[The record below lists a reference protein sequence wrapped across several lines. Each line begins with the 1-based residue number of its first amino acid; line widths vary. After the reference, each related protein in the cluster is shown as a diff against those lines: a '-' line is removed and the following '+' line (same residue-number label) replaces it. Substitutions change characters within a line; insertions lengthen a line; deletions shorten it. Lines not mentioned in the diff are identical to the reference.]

1 MTSTPLIR
9 STPGTLD
16 RRTVLQWLGA
26 GIGATAAGP
35 LLSARARQDAATP
48 VASPP
53 PAQKLTEALVRDLEA
68 DLLEAM
74 ETFGVIGAAMALVQ
88 GDEIVAARG
97 YGVTDLQRNLPVT
110 ERTRFRIGSNTK
122 SMTAVLLATYVD
134 EGLFAWDDRVVDLW
148 PAFQAPT
155 PELTASLRVRDLL
168 GMGTGIA
175 EAETIEFFLS
185 GGADSALDLL
195 RSIAH
200 LPVIAPPETAY
211 YYNNTLVCA
220 AADVALIA
228 AGTALDQLDPA
239 YARLLR
245 ERLFL
250 PLGMTDSSVASD
262 PRPTG
267 EDYAVGYTRDLYERI
282 SEVPFI
288 SINGAAPAGAGLI
301 SVQDMARYVIMHMQG
316 GVTQDGERVVSAAS
330 LAETHRPGI
339 AVPPD
344 GLNALPAMLLPDTV
358 SMFYALGWFEQTF
371 KDGRQL
377 LWHAGG
383 IDGFA
388 SFMGYFPADRVGF
401 VLLTNQEP
409 SRGGGLFN
417 ISVQSSLLDRLYGLN
432 ATLPDLLASFVPI
445 LDQQLADLAAR
456 TRPVDPTG
464 VTPWL
469 GLYEQGFSLR
479 LNDAG
484 ALHLDHDI
492 RSMPLV
498 GMDDGSYLVADGP
511 GAIFGH
517 GVTFS
522 TDAEGDRVMSIA
534 GFDPVR
540 WLTGA

>member
-1 MTSTPLIR
+1 MATTRPKCTTPN
-9 STPGTLD
+9 PLD
-16 RRTVLQWLGA
+16 RRALLQWLGA
-26 GIGATAAGP
+26 GIAATTAGP
-35 LLSARARQDAATP
+35 LLPASAQQDAATP
-48 VASPP
+48 AASPV
-53 PAQKLTEALVRDLEA
+53 PAPLLTDALVRDLEA

-74 ETFGVIGAAMALVQ
+74 ETFGVVGAAMALVQ
-88 GDEIVAARG
+88 GDHIIAARG

-122 SMTAVLLATYVD
+122 SMTAFLLATCVD
-134 EGLFAWDDRVVDLW
+134 EGVFAWDDRVADLW

-155 PELTASLRVRDLL
+155 PELTAGLRVRDLL

-200 LPVIAPPETAY
+200 LPVIALPETDY

-220 AADVALIA
+220 AAYVALISE
-228 AGTALDQLDPA
+228 GTALDQLDPA
-239 YARLLR
+239 YARLLH
-245 ERLFL
+245 ERLFT
-250 PLGMTDSSVASD
+250 PLGMTDSSVDSD

-267 EDYAVGYTRDLYERI
+267 KDYAVGYTRDLYERI

-288 SINGAAPAGAGLI
+288 SINGAAPAGSGLT
-301 SVQDMARYVIMHMQG
+301 SVQDMARYVIMQMQG
-316 GVTQDGERVVSAAS
+316 GVTQDGARVVSAAS

-344 GLNALPAMLLPDTV
+344 GLNALPAILLPDTA

-371 KDGRQL
+371 TDGRHL

-383 IDGFA
+383 IDGFG
-388 SFMGYFPADRVGF
+388 SLMGFFPTDQIGF

-409 SRGGGLFN
+409 SRGGALFN
-417 ISVQSSLLDRLYGLN
+417 FSVQASLLDRLYGLN
-432 ATLPDLLASFVPI
+432 ASLPALLASFVPI
-445 LDQQLADLAAR
+445 LDQQSADLAAR
-456 TRPVDPTG
+456 TRPVDPTEMA
-464 VTPWL
+464 PWL
-469 GLYEQGFSLR
+469 GLYEQGFSVR
-479 LNDAG
+479 LDDAG
-484 ALHLDHDI
+484 ALHLDHDV

-498 GMDDGSYLVADGP
+498 GMDDGSYLVTDGP

-522 TDAEGDRVMSIA
+522 TDAEDDRVMSIA